1 MDVPAFALVAIA
13 YALFGGSLSAF
24 YIYCERLRREPP
36 VHILTVVLTF
46 FATLL
51 TVLALSFDAETIGI
65 VEKSGEQGVDLEA
78 WVVRVLSDAVG
89 VLSGG
94 VRLFAFLV
102 AALFYV
108 PCFVFLGVHYSGLAL
123 DRILVPGTR
132 GARPDAPQTPK
143 EWWDLLRGTLERLS
157 EEPNNVR
164 LRLRV
169 AGIYRR
175 LGYYDSAAYEY
186 NKASEWIGRGYAHS
200 HVLYKAAYTLAEQ
213 KHDLAR
219 ALPILR
225 RIVRLYPKSYFASYA
240 RRVISRYDA
249 HRGRIPGSK
258 ADTRRKPM

>member
-1 MDVPAFALVAIA
+1 MDVPPIALVAIA
-13 YALFGGSLSAF
+13 YALVGGSLSTF
-24 YIYCERLRREPP
+24 YIYCERLRKEPP
-36 VHILTVVLTF
+36 IHILTVVLTF

-51 TVLALSFDAETIGI
+51 TVLALSFD
-65 VEKSGEQGVDLEA
+65 VYND
-78 WVVRVLSDAVG
+78 VLSV
-89 VLSGG
+89 S
-94 VRLFAFLV
+94 VRFFAFLI

-108 PCFVFLGVHYSGLAL
+108 PCFVFLGLHYSGLVL
-123 DRILVPGTR
+123 DRILIPGRR
-132 GARPDAPQTPK
+132 GARPAAPQTPK

-164 LRLRV
+164 LRLRL

-186 NKASEWIGRGYAHS
+186 SKASEWIGGGYAHA

-249 HRGRIPGSK
+249 HRGKLPGK
-258 ADTRRKPM
+258 QAEIRRKPM